1 MDKLKNVPILGYL
14 IRLFAAVVKL
24 PKHVKQIY
32 ALQGQLLT
40 QNQRI
45 SQLTNELNETR
56 ALNEKLKKG
65 LDELG
70 TWNFDRVNEIQ
81 SLQTSSEELKKWNSD
96 RMSEIQSLQTS
107 SEELKKWNSDRMSEI
122 QSLQK
127 SNQEL
132 KMWNSDRMHEIQSI
146 QAIEVSDQYIEK
158 MNYLLSIHKT
168 LWGDA
173 KRLHISELASVD
185 SCFFNTNSG
194 DITVGKYTFSGS
206 GVSLLAGN
214 HDKKLTGLL
223 RRDAELKNGCD
234 IIIGNGVWLASD
246 STILGPVT
254 IGDNAI
260 VAAGAVVVPGTIIP
274 PNTIY
279 AGIPAKQISKLKLDE
294 NMLQERSSAFVEAMK
309 RENHV
314 LFVDGW
320 TEKRYEWQ
328 ADKLLC
334 GHFMIEQQADIYTTR
349 TELALIILDNKGKKN
364 IEISCEVDDKEWQN
378 LVTNNDGEVAILLQ
392 NDTHDEVRKVRL
404 KNDNNNKLFISL
416 KA

>member
-1 MDKLKNVPILGYL
+1 MDKVKKIPIIGYL
-14 IRLFAAVVKL
+14 IRLFAAFAKL
-24 PKHVKQIY
+24 PKHVKQVY
-32 ALQGQLLT
+32 TLQEQFWE

-56 ALNEKLKKG
+56 AIIQKLKKN
-65 LDELG
+65 LDEVG
-70 TWNFDRVNEIQ
+70 TWNLDRMNEIQ
-81 SLQTSSEELKKWNSD
+81 LLQRSSKELTNWNSD
-96 RMSEIQSLQTS
+96 RM
-107 SEELKKWNSDRMSEI
+107 REI

-132 KMWNSDRMHEIQSI
+132 KMWNADRMHEIQCL
-146 QAIEVSDQYIEK
+146 QAIEVGDQYIEK

-206 GVSLLAGN
+206 GVSLLAGS

-234 IIIGNGVWLASD
+234 ITIGDGVWLASD
-246 STILGPVT
+246 STILGPAS
-254 IGDNAI
+254 IGDNSI

-274 PNTIY
+274 PNTVY
-279 AGIPAKQISKLKLDE
+279 AGIPAKQVYTLDLNE
-294 NMLQERSSAFVEAMK
+294 NITQEKTKSFIEALK
-309 RENHV
+309 REKQV

-320 TEKRYEWQ
+320 TEKQYEWQ
-328 ADKLLC
+328 EDRLLC
-334 GHFMIEQQADIYTTR
+334 GHFMIGQQADIYTTR
-349 TELALIILDNKGKKN
+349 AELLLIVIDSGGNKN
-364 IEISCEVDDKEWQN
+364 IEISCKVDNGVWQKF
-378 LVTNNDGEVAILLQ
+378 VTSNDGEVTILLQ
-392 NDTHDEVRKVRL
+392 NDTSEEIRKVRL
-404 KNDNNNKLFISL
+404 KNDNNNKLFIGL
-416 KA
+416 KT